1 MGKNDWLR
9 NEIDITWQ
17 KFHNINDL
25 YETLNLGEKLQ
36 KIFDINEKLFER
48 LDRVQVVMNNDNN

>member
-17 KFHNINDL
+17 KFKNINDL
-25 YETLNLGEKLQ
+25 YESLNLGEKLQ
-36 KIFDINEKLFER
+36 KIFDINKKLFER